1 MDDSAV
7 PGIMA
12 DALDELRKAAG
23 LEGVA
28 IIDLTGETNGPVLTQ
43 EAGYGGLSIVN
54 SARDLL
60 QRDPRA
66 PSHGIGPDKRPILVC
81 PWALPARQ
89 LGGLAL
95 WRMPGA
101 RGWTAADHAL
111 AASVTGLMRVIV
123 EHSPNNFGLDRLTR
137 LPNRPY
143 FLDEVNRHIE
153 RLELELDQVSGT
165 MMMIDL
171 DGLDGLNTLFGR
183 HAGDRMLIRVA
194 ALLRAMVRPTDIVA
208 RVGADEFAVWLDG
221 MDHMTAAERAD
232 SLGQRPLS
240 TINEDQGGPEIPQ
253 TFSIG
258 IATRQ
263 VGSSEDART
272 LLRRAHMA
280 MREVKQTGGAAW
292 RVSQVVP
299 RGLQGGGR

>member
-12 DALDELRKAAG
+12 EALGELRKAAG

-28 IIDLTGETNGPVLTQ
+28 IIDLTDETNGPVLTQ
-43 EAGYGGLSIVN
+43 EVGYGALSIVN

-111 AASVTGLMRVIV
+111 AASVTSLMRVIV
-123 EHSPNNFGLDRLTR
+123 EHGPNDASLDRLTG

-153 RLELELDQVSGT
+153 RLELDQVSGT

-171 DGLDGLNTLFGR
+171 DGLDRLNTLLGR
-183 HAGDRMLIRVA
+183 DAGDRMLIRVA

-240 TINEDQGGPEIPQ
+240 ATDEDQGGPEIPQ

-258 IATRQ
+258 IATRRA
-263 VGSSEDART
+263 GTGEDART

-292 RVSQVVP
+292 RVSHVMP